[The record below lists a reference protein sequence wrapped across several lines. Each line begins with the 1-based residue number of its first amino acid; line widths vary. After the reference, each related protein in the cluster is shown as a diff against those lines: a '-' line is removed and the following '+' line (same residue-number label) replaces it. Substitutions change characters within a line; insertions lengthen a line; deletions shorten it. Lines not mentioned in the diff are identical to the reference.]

1 MWANVVTL
9 EPADAIARV
18 YEEQGSRMWRSLY
31 AFSADAEIAS
41 DALAEAFAQAI
52 ARGDSLHAPDR
63 WIWAASFRIAAG
75 ELKRRRGV
83 GGVTEQDATYLM
95 PEPTVDLVRALRKL
109 SPRQRAVVILSLYA
123 DYPTKE
129 VAGILGASQATV
141 RVHLSQGRKR
151 LRALLE
157 DDDG

>member
-1 MWANVVTL
+1 MVTL
-9 EPADAIARV
+9 EPADAITRV
-18 YEEQGSRMWRSLY
+18 YQEQGPKMWRSLY
-31 AFSADAEIAS
+31 AFSGDAEIAS
-41 DALAEAFAQAI
+41 DALAEAFAQAL
-52 ARGDSLHAPDR
+52 AGGDSLHAPDR
-63 WIWAASFRIAAG
+63 WIWAVSFRIAAG
-75 ELKRRRGV
+75 ELKRRRV
-83 GGVTEQDATYLM
+83 LENSAQDPTYMM

-109 SPRQRAVVILSLYA
+109 SPRQRAVVILSVYA

-129 VAGILGASQATV
+129 VADILGASQATV

>member
-1 MWANVVTL
+1 MVTL

-18 YEEQGSRMWRSLY
+18 YEEQGPKIWRSLY
-31 AFSADAEIAS
+31 AYSGDAEVAS
-41 DALAEAFAQAI
+41 DALAEAIAQAL
-52 ARGDSLHAPDR
+52 ARGDSLMAPDR

-75 ELKRRRGV
+75 ELKRRGRDRRPEEG
-83 GGVTEQDATYLM
+83 TYTM
-95 PEPTVDLVRALRKL
+95 PEPTVDLVRALRTL

-123 DYPTKE
+123 DYSTKE
-129 VAGILGASQATV
+129 TAGILGASPATV

-157 DDDG
+157 DADG

>member
-1 MWANVVTL
+1 MTL

-18 YEEQGSRMWRSLY
+18 YEEQGPKIWRSLY
-31 AFSADAEIAS
+31 AFSGDGEIAS
-41 DALAEAFAQAI
+41 DALAESLAQAL
-52 ARGDSLHAPDR
+52 ARGDALHAPDR

-75 ELKRRRGV
+75 ELKRRGRDRP
-83 GGVTEQDATYLM
+83 TEDAHYSM
-95 PEPTVDLVRALRKL
+95 PEPTVDLVRALRVL

-123 DYPTKE
+123 DYPTKD
-129 VAGILGASQATV
+129 VARILGTSPSTV

-157 DDDG
+157 ESDG

>member
-1 MWANVVTL
+1 VWANVVTL
-9 EPADAIARV
+9 EPVDAITRV
-18 YEEQGSRMWRSLY
+18 YEEQGQKMWRSLY
-31 AFSADAEIAS
+31 AFSGDSEIAS
-41 DALAEAFAQAI
+41 DALAEAFAQAL
-52 ARGDSLHAPDR
+52 ARGGSLHTPER

-75 ELKRRRGV
+75 ELKGRRADRGFEHD
-83 GGVTEQDATYLM
+83 GTYTM
-95 PEPTVDLVRALRKL
+95 PEQTVDLVRAMHRL

-129 VAGILGASQATV
+129 IAEILGARPATV